1 MLGLEDQVI
10 EVGPEDASNRSDGED
25 AGVRDPAALDL
36 PDCFDRHTCLVCEG
50 LGAAVNRHTVATE
63 QNPEVDASLPLGG
76 GSSWLGDDISIL
88 V

>member
-1 MLGLEDQVI
+1 LGLEDQLI

-36 PDCFDRHTCLVCEG
+36 PNCFDRYPCLVCDG
-50 LGAAVNRHTVATE
+50 LGAAVSCRTVATE
-63 QNPEVDASLPLGG
+63 QDPEVDASLPLGG
-76 GSSWLGDDISIL
+76 GSSWLGDNINIL